1 MWLFPSILRSQ
12 SALALLRLC
21 KRSGVA
27 ELKLE
32 GFMKYD
38 IILFDADNTILDFDK
53 AEFQALCRAFGEHGV
68 QVDDHLVEIYRK
80 NNIALWQQLE
90 QGLVS
95 KDYVLNN
102 RFVNTAEELGLECDI
117 LTVSRKYE
125 EYLHEGFFVIEG
137 ATAVMQGLID
147 MGATLY
153 LVTNGVLTIQNARL
167 KGSGIGKYFAKRFIS
182 EEVGYPKP
190 KIEFFNH
197 SFAHIENFDKAKTL
211 IVGDSLTSDIQG
223 GINAGIDSC
232 WYNPKHEQNTRKIIP
247 TYEIDDLAK
256 LFDIVK

>member
-1 MWLFPSILRSQ
+1 
-12 SALALLRLC
+12 
-21 KRSGVA
+21 
-27 ELKLE
+27 
-32 GFMKYD
+32 MKYN

-53 AEFQALCRAFGEHGV
+53 AEFQALCRAFGEHGI
-68 QVDDHLVEIYRK
+68 QVDDRLVEIYRK
-80 NNIALWQQLE
+80 NNVALWQQLE

-102 RFVNTAEELGLECDI
+102 RFVNTAKELDLKCDI

-125 EYLHEGFFVIEG
+125 EYLHEGYYVIEG
-137 ATAVMQGLID
+137 AIDVMQGLID
-147 MGATLY
+147 MGAKLY

-167 KGSGIGKYFAKRFIS
+167 KGSGVGKYFQKRFIS

-190 KIEFFNH
+190 HIEYFNH
-197 SFAHIENFDKAKTL
+197 CFERIENFDRAKTL
-211 IVGDSLTSDIQG
+211 IVGDSLTSDIKG

-232 WYNPKHEQNTRKIIP
+232 WYNPKHEQNARGIVP
-247 TYEIDDLAK
+247 TYEIDNLAK